1 MKLIEQFNILSLP
14 TSSNGKLF
22 NAVSLKDFPF
32 AKIGINNFGYPILLI
47 SSIPDSTFLSQK
59 NIRLKYLELA
69 HQLECKITE
78 NEKSTFA
85 NFTVIIFKS
94 DEPNLQNYFLSIAE
108 SLLAEL
114 SDKPSQKE
122 VYTIFSSFIE
132 IFRSLSLSPSKTV
145 QGLWS
150 ELFIIA
156 NSTNPDILLRYW
168 HDSPSEKFDF
178 NADYEK
184 IEVKSSSNLER
195 VHFFISEQLN
205 PPSDK
210 HVLIASL
217 FTKQTSKGKSISDL
231 IELLIERANDKKVLE
246 KLYLIVGKTL
256 GNTVEQG
263 IKIKFDYELAE
274 NSIRY
279 YNVQDISKIE
289 KVNIPYQVTEV
300 KYKSDLTNINAVNPK
315 TEFSSDGELF
325 NSL

>member
-1 MKLIEQFNILSLP
+1 MKLIEQFNILFLP
-14 TSSNGKLF
+14 ASSSSKLF
-22 NAVSLKDFPF
+22 NAVTLKEYPF
-32 AKIGINNFGYPILLI
+32 AKIGINNFGYPVLLI
-47 SSIPDSTFLSQK
+47 SSITDSTFLAQK

-69 HQLECKITE
+69 HRLECKITE

-114 SDKPSQKE
+114 SDKPTQKE

-132 IFRSLSLSPSKTV
+132 IFRSLSVSPSTTV

-156 NSTNPDILLRYW
+156 NSANPDILLRYW

-184 IEVKSSSNLER
+184 VEVKSSSNLER
-195 VHFFISEQLN
+195 VHFFTSEQLN

-210 HVLIASL
+210 YVLIASL

-231 IELLIERANDKKVLE
+231 IELLNEKVNDKNILD
-246 KLYLIVGKTL
+246 KLYVIIGKTL

-274 NSIRY
+274 NSLRY

-289 KVNIPYQVTEV
+289 KVNIPHQVTEV
-300 KYKSDLTNINAVNPK
+300 KYKSDLTDIKVVNPK
-315 TEFSSDGELF
+315 NDLKTDGELF
-325 NSL
+325 KAL